1 MLIATGGY
9 QGGDRGGR
17 GGGRGGGSGR
27 DGDWRCPNSRF
38 EILSSDLLFLFCP
51 FFSGGCFV
59 FSVVGTELW
68 ICNTPNDSYVSIFDW
83 KIGIII

>member
-1 MLIATGGY
+1 VLIATGGY

-38 EILSSDLLFLFCP
+38 EILPSDLLFLFCP
-51 FFSGGCFV
+51 LFYGGYFV
-59 FSVVGTELW
+59 FSVVVIEL
-68 ICNTPNDSYVSIFDW
+68 
-83 KIGIII
+83 